1 MPDLSVREKAI
12 NNTGTLMLQ
21 GWCMS
26 SIMCPIC
33 TSALMHMK
41 KTGEMQ
47 CPGCELPV
55 RMEADVKS
63 SGMSYT
69 NTSLA
74 AAAAT
79 AGPLGTSPLKSPP
92 THSHH
97 QVKAAAPAPPPIDF
111 DYDYEAEGQYE
122 GDAAQPFQSFEEM
135 KREYDATAK
144 KRGDV
149 SSLLGDRMLGGWA
162 MMGVN
167 CDNDDCGT
175 PLMKKPRS
183 EEMECVSCGALYEE
197 RDGTLVTT
205 QPGTA
210 AASKKADRRSNSVS
224 EYAPEKAIESTTTA
238 QESGG
243 GVNYGNNNTFDVNDA
258 PTLSFAKSGRDGDAS
273 SKIASKL
280 LLGWAMLDEVCENQD
295 CDCNAPLM
303 RDKAGLKHCVGCG
316 PIHPAGDVSARD
328 AATPPPSLVQRGA
341 SDREHLHDTG
351 DLLDD
356 EEDEEV
362 FREYAKKRFAAAL
375 AGADSTAIPHPSTT
389 AAADATVS
397 VAKNDSNSNSNSN
410 RTRPANS
417 NLDLGES
424 TRPGGSHVLAVLH
437 AKLHSSADK
446 LRQSSHVRDSTELA
460 DLILKLALA
469 AKAVA
474 ALDDN

>member
-1 MPDLSVREKAI
+1 
-12 NNTGTLMLQ
+12 
-21 GWCMS
+21 
-26 SIMCPIC
+26 
-33 TSALMHMK
+33 MHMK

-63 SGMSYT
+63 SGMSYS
-69 NTSLA
+69 NTSSTA
-74 AAAAT
+74 AAASAD
-79 AGPLGTSPLKSPP
+79 PLVTSPLKSPP

-97 QVKAAAPAPPPIDF
+97 QVKAAAAPAPIDF
-111 DYDYEAEGQYE
+111 DYDYEAEGQHE

-135 KREYDATAK
+135 KREYDAAAK

-167 CDNDDCGT
+167 CENDDCGT

-197 RDGTLVTT
+197 KGGTLVTT
-205 QPGTA
+205 QPGALPA
-210 AASKKADRRSNSVS
+210 AAAAKRSNSVS
-224 EYAPEKAIESTTTA
+224 EYAPEKVIESTRTTTTA
-238 QESGG
+238 QESGD
-243 GVNYGNNNTFDVNDA
+243 GVNYGNNAFDVNDA
-258 PTLSFAKSGRDGDAS
+258 PTLSFAMSGRDGDAS
-273 SKIASKL
+273 SKIANKL
-280 LLGWAMLDEVCENQD
+280 LLGWAMLDEVCDNQD

-303 RDKAGLKHCVGCG
+303 RDKTGETHCVGCG
-316 PIHPAGDVSARD
+316 PVNPALDRPVTMSGSNE
-328 AATPPPSLVQRGA
+328 ATPPSSAQRGA
-341 SDREHLHDTG
+341 SNRDTVHDTG

-362 FREYAKKRFAAAL
+362 FRQYAKKRFAAAL
-375 AGADSTAIPHPSTT
+375 AGADTKAIPHPTTAT
-389 AAADATVS
+389 AAAAAS
-397 VAKNDSNSNSNSN
+397 SANSNSNST
-410 RTRPANS
+410 RTRPANP
-417 NLDLGES
+417 NLDLGETLTQTS
-424 TRPGGSHVLAVLH
+424 GAAPVLAVLQ
-437 AKLHSSADK
+437 AKMHSSADA

-474 ALDDN
+474 ALEVN